1 VRGDSRDFN
10 GPIQLDSLL
19 LEVEGVAGEAGEL
32 LNLER
37 KGLVKPGKKIINGTF
52 LFLSKRRLVAN

>member
-1 VRGDSRDFN
+1 
-10 GPIQLDSLL
+10 LDSLL